1 MIVKRF
7 FRSLKHALDGLRF
20 VAIRELSFRLQLF
33 AAIVVLA
40 LVFILDLI
48 IWQKILLILL
58 VCAVLVLEVINSIFE
73 RIADALKPRLNP
85 VVKEVKDMMAG
96 AVLLTA
102 VTSVVVAIMIFWPYV
117 SAYFGAL
124 SDFDIIML
132 LWQKK

>member
-1 MIVKRF
+1 MIMIKQF
-7 FRSLKHALDGLRF
+7 IRSLKHAIDGLRF
-20 VAIRELSFRLQLF
+20 VASREQSFRLQIF
-33 AAIVVLA
+33 VAIFVLVA
-40 LVFILDLI
+40 VAVLDLA

-102 VTSVVVAIMIFWPYV
+102 VTSAVVAAMIFWPYFQ
-117 SAYFGAL
+117 SL
-124 SDFDIIML
+124 
-132 LWQKK
+132 